1 MVALDIVRWTINHE
15 QRGKNSLGRSKNES
29 WGCREG
35 DEYECLLRKFV
46 DMKKRGARREERPVG
61 KIGIKPN
68 RPRYSS

>member
-1 MVALDIVRWTINHE
+1 M
-15 QRGKNSLGRSKNES
+15 GRSKNES